1 MSSEGDLIRVGEA
14 AAILGVDPRQ
24 VYEAIEAGELPARRL
39 EGHGIRV
46 NRADLEAYSDA
57 H

>member
-1 MSSEGDLIRVGEA
+1 MSTEGELVRVGEA
-14 AAILGVDPRQ
+14 AAILGIDPRQ

-46 NRADLEAYSDA
+46 ARADVEAYSA
-57 H
+57 VH